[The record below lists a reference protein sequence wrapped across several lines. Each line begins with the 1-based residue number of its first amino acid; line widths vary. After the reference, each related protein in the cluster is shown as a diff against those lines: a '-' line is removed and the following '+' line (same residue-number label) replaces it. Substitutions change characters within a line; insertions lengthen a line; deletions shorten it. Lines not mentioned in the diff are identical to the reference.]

1 MSTSLPQLILQG
13 IAAMEGKGVPDD
25 GSLELISD
33 TISRYMRT
41 NSANPNNASWKPSYD
56 ISDLE
61 DTLVICLDVPGVS
74 EESIN
79 IDIDDHF
86 LDISGE
92 RHPPFPEGS
101 TCRGVLYGT
110 FEQRIKLPIGVG
122 DPKSAT
128 VALNNG
134 VLRISIDKT
143 LEVRK
148 KFRLRVKTNDS
159 LSGTDE

>member
-1 MSTSLPQLILQG
+1 MQG
-13 IAAMEGKGVPDD
+13 IAAMEGTGIPDD

-33 TISRYMRT
+33 TISRYMR
-41 NSANPNNASWKPSYD
+41 ANGATPNTTSWKPSYD
-56 ISDLE
+56 ISDS
-61 DTLVICLDVPGVS
+61 DNTLVICLDVPGVS
-74 EESIN
+74 EDSIN

-92 RHPPFPEGS
+92 RPPPFEEGS

-122 DPKSAT
+122 DPNSAT
-128 VALNNG
+128 VALSHG

-143 LEVRK
+143 MEVRK
-148 KFRLRVKTNDS
+148 KFRLRVNTDDSPSTSDEGTSCMYTNY
-159 LSGTDE
+159 